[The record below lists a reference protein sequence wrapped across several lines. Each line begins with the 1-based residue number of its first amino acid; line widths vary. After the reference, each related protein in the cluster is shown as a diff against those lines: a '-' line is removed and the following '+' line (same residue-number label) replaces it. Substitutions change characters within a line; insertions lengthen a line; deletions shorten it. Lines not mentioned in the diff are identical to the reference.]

1 MHSCDLE
8 ILPGRFLSVYLNS
21 RTMGLIWFLIVGAVS
36 GWLAGLVWKG
46 SGFGIIG
53 NIVVGIVGALVGGW
67 LAGKLGIRDGGLLLK
82 ILISAGGAWL
92 ILYVF
97 SLFSRK

>member
-1 MHSCDLE
+1 MS
-8 ILPGRFLSVYLNS
+8 F
-21 RTMGLIWFLIVGAVS
+21 IWFLIVGAVS
-36 GWLAGLVWKG
+36 GWLAGQLWKG

-53 NIVVGIVGALVGGW
+53 NIVVGILGAVIGGW
-67 LAGKLGIRDGGLLLK
+67 LAGKLGISEGGLIWK

-92 ILYVF
+92 VLYVI

>member
-1 MHSCDLE
+1 M
-8 ILPGRFLSVYLNS
+8 
-21 RTMGLIWFLIVGAVS
+21 IVGAVS
-36 GWLAGLVWKG
+36 GWLAGQLWKG

-53 NIVVGIVGALVGGW
+53 NIVVGIVGAVIGGW
-67 LAGKLGIRDGGLLLK
+67 LAGKLGISEGGLIWK

-92 ILYVF
+92 VLYVI